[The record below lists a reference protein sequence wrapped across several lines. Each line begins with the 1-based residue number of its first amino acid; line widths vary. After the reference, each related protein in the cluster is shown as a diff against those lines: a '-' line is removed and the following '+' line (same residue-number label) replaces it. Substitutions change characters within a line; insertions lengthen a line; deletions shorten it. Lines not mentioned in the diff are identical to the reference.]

1 MKGKSVMKFT
11 SKKLLDVNL
20 PRKLKLRDS
29 YAFAALLFNF
39 AGIFGKNQL
48 GNKIQKD
55 RVKEENKEK

>member
-1 MKGKSVMKFT
+1 MKFT